1 MGHFRAE
8 LMKLLGRTTYPHN
21 NRVGEHSRQPSCAWV
36 VKLLQASD
44 KLRHAITVSH
54 RMAMEM
60 TVLCQDLRYL
70 LSFLESSSNEFRGDH
85 QVVKSLRDLANK
97 AGDIVDDYLFVNP
110 MKSKIIEFIHV
121 TLGDQRESL
130 IGIHYVRK
138 VVRKFFDGESGIYQG
153 LFQTLQMARSVRQMM
168 RKMYGK
174 RGGGKEY
181 LQSGNA
187 SLRGSLQHDSNKQH
201 IVVGLD
207 DYLGRMLDQITGFPS
222 RLEIVTI
229 VGMGGIGKTTLAKN
243 IFDHPY
249 TIYHFY
255 CRAWVA
261 VSQVYQVRDLLLGVL
276 SSVSQLSAETYSKT
290 NDQLAE
296 VLYRSLKG
304 RRYLIVMDDMWSA
317 KAWDDVKRSFPNDK
331 NGSRVVVTTRLTDVA
346 IYVNP
351 KTNPHF
357 MSLPSIEESWKLMEN
372 ILFGEEGC
380 PLELVDVGKY
390 IAKRCQGLPL
400 SIVVVAGL
408 LCSVTRT
415 LDSWRAIASSISS
428 FLCTDAELCLEMLA

>member
-1 MGHFRAE
+1 MFLVEHRSPPRMLEKCPKVLEEMGHFRAE
-8 LMKLLGRTTYPHN
+8 LMKLFGRTTYPHN

-138 VVRKFFDGESGIYQG
+138 VVRKFFDGESGVCQG
-153 LFQTLQMARSVRQMM
+153 LWQILQLARSVRRMM
-168 RKMYGK
+168 MKMYD
-174 RGGGKEY
+174 RRAGGKEY

-296 VLYRSLKG
+296 VVYRGLKG
-304 RRYLIVMDDMWSA
+304 RRYLIVMDMDDMWSA

-331 NGSRVVVTTRLTDVA
+331 NGSRVIVTTRFNGCGYLCQSKNA
-346 IYVNP
+346 SSFYEP
-351 KTNPHF
+351 AKHRR
-357 MSLPSIEESWKLMEN
+357 KLEIN
-372 ILFGEEGC
+372 
-380 PLELVDVGKY
+380 GKY
-390 IAKRCQGLPL
+390 IVWSRRLSSGVGRCWKIYSQKVPRP
-400 SIVVVAGL
+400 ATFYCC
-408 LCSVTRT
+408 CS
-415 LDSWRAIASSISS
+415 WSS
-428 FLCTDAELCLEMLA
+428 LQYHENT